1 ALGIQGVNMCN
12 EDIKELLEHSKNEV
26 NVITEQSKQGT
37 VNKVAVKNVL
47 ENLRSVLDYHSQD
60 LLSVLKDKVRNKK
73 LPNKVYFPYGQK
85 ENHFKNSVKK
95 NLPSLNEVLPDA
107 YHLLE
112 SVQPFKSKDN
122 WIVDLCSLTNEAK
135 HNNLSK
141 TKHQK
146 SVSIKQ
152 GNFIHIEGATDVV
165 LENNYANGQR
175 LDDVYVNNDHEVR
188 VVKHSGTT
196 LITENNKI
204 KFDGK
209 EVEVAPFLRQCHSK
223 IEQLSSELSRILRE
237 NA

>member
-1 ALGIQGVNMCN
+1 M
-12 EDIKELLEHSKNEV
+12 
-26 NVITEQSKQGT
+26 
-37 VNKVAVKNVL
+37 
-47 ENLRSVLDYHSQD
+47 
-60 LLSVLKDKVRNKK
+60 
-73 LPNKVYFPYGQK
+73 
-85 ENHFKNSVKK
+85 
-95 NLPSLNEVLPDA
+95 LPDA